1 MELRHLRY
9 FVAVA
14 DERNF
19 TRAAQRLHIAQPPLS
34 RQIQQL
40 EETLG
45 VQLFERNS
53 RPLKLTETGKF
64 FYSHA
69 VQLLA
74 QTAELESMTRRVGN
88 IERSLSVGFV
98 GSTLYGMLPKIIRRF
113 RDENTTVELSLH
125 EMSTMDQIRA
135 LKDGRI
141 DVGFGRIRLED
152 ANIRRVILREEKMI
166 VALPV
171 GHPLS
176 LIKPVLALRDL
187 VNETLIIFPK
197 TPRPS
202 YADQVLAA
210 FPHGDFLGASALLDE
225 RRRPS
230 TDRTCHAILDAHR
243 CAGPDIRTQCGRG
256 IGWTR
261 EVLMTDAAPVF
272 SSANRLSTTCPTVRA
287 TRRGVRLQS
296 PYGLPST
303 HPASTPLQSYPGIPK
318 ANSTASYLRL
328 CLCNADVNLTP
339 PDLCGSPAPST
350 LGNLQCKHVRA
361 CVAHEFKRVLRTR
374 HGFVGHDG
382 HDETRCKSRKCSAL
396 LARRRLLDEIDAGS
410 FQRFDSERCVDLVPG
425 LIHASRTLL
434 LARLTCS
441 HL

>member
-14 DERNF
+14 EERNF
-19 TRAAQRLHIAQPPLS
+19 TRAAQRLNIAQPPLS

-45 VQLFERNS
+45 VQLLERNS

-69 VQLLA
+69 AQLLA
-74 QTAELESMTRRVGN
+74 QTADLESMTRRVGN

-98 GSTLYGMLPKIIRRF
+98 GSTLYGLLPKIIRRF
-113 RDENTTVELSLH
+113 RDQNATVELSLH

-166 VALPV
+166 VALPD

-176 LIKPVLALRDL
+176 LAKPVLGLSDL
-187 VNETLIIFPK
+187 VQETLIIFPK

-210 FPHGDFLGASALLDE
+210 FHDRALKPRKIYEVRELQIALGLVAAGEGISIVPSSVNGLKRDDVSYKELD
-225 RRRPS
+225 
-230 TDRTCHAILDAHR
+230 D
-243 CAGPDIRTQCGRG
+243 
-256 IGWTR
+256 
-261 EVLMTDAAPVF
+261 
-272 SSANRLSTTCPTVRA
+272 PTLV
-287 TRRGVRLQS
+287 S
-296 PYGLPST
+296 PIIMSM
-303 HPASTPLQSYPGIPK
+303 
-318 ANSTASYLRL
+318 
-328 CLCNADVNLTP
+328 
-339 PDLCGSPAPST
+339 
-350 LGNLQCKHVRA
+350 
-361 CVAHEFKRVLRTR
+361 
-374 HGFVGHDG
+374 
-382 HDETRCKSRKCSAL
+382 
-396 LARRRLLDEIDAGS
+396 RLLDESRDIQAML
-410 FQRFDSERCVDLVPG
+410 ELVY
-425 LIHASRTLL
+425 
-434 LARLTCS
+434 RLYDEEKIPYS
-441 HL
+441 AQPDRNR

>member
-14 DERNF
+14 EERNF

-40 EETLG
+40 EESLG

-74 QTAELESMTRRVGN
+74 QTHDLESMTRRVGN

-113 RDENTTVELSLH
+113 RDENKTVELSLH

-141 DVGFGRIRLED
+141 DVGFGRIRHED

-176 LIKPVLALRDL
+176 IAKPVLALRD
-187 VNETLIIFPK
+187 VVQETLIIFPK
-197 TPRPS
+197 APRPS

-210 FPHGDFLGASALLDE
+210 FQDRALTPRRIYEVRELQIALGLVAAGEGISIVPSSVYGLKRDDVSYKELDDPTLVSPLIMSMRALDE
-225 RRRPS
+225 SR
-230 TDRTCHAILDAHR
+230 
-243 CAGPDIRTQCGRG
+243 DIKEMLELIYRLYEEERIPHTPR
-256 IGWTR
+256 
-261 EVLMTDAAPVF
+261 TDAAP
-272 SSANRLSTTCPTVRA
+272 
-287 TRRGVRLQS
+287 
-296 PYGLPST
+296 
-303 HPASTPLQSYPGIPK
+303 
-318 ANSTASYLRL
+318 
-328 CLCNADVNLTP
+328 
-339 PDLCGSPAPST
+339 
-350 LGNLQCKHVRA
+350 
-361 CVAHEFKRVLRTR
+361 
-374 HGFVGHDG
+374 
-382 HDETRCKSRKCSAL
+382 
-396 LARRRLLDEIDAGS
+396 
-410 FQRFDSERCVDLVPG
+410 
-425 LIHASRTLL
+425 
-434 LARLTCS
+434 
-441 HL
+441 

>member
-14 DERNF
+14 EERNF
-19 TRAAQRLHIAQPPLS
+19 TRAAERLHIAQPPLS

-141 DVGFGRIRLED
+141 DVGFGRIRHED
-152 ANIRRVILREEKMI
+152 ANIRRVVLREEQLI
-166 VALPV
+166 AALPL

-176 LIKPVLALRDL
+176 LAKPVLSLRDL
-187 VNETLIIFPK
+187 INETLIIFPK
-197 TPRPS
+197 APRPS

-210 FPHGDFLGASALLDE
+210 FQDRGLAPRKIYEVRELQIALGLVAAGEGISVVPSSVYGLKRDDVSYKALDDPTLVSPVIMSMRALDE
-225 RRRPS
+225 SRDIKEMLELIYRLYDEEKIAYTPR
-230 TDRTCHAILDAHR
+230 TDR
-243 CAGPDIRTQCGRG
+243 GR
-256 IGWTR
+256 
-261 EVLMTDAAPVF
+261 
-272 SSANRLSTTCPTVRA
+272 
-287 TRRGVRLQS
+287 
-296 PYGLPST
+296 
-303 HPASTPLQSYPGIPK
+303 
-318 ANSTASYLRL
+318 
-328 CLCNADVNLTP
+328 
-339 PDLCGSPAPST
+339 
-350 LGNLQCKHVRA
+350 
-361 CVAHEFKRVLRTR
+361 
-374 HGFVGHDG
+374 
-382 HDETRCKSRKCSAL
+382 
-396 LARRRLLDEIDAGS
+396 
-410 FQRFDSERCVDLVPG
+410 
-425 LIHASRTLL
+425 
-434 LARLTCS
+434 
-441 HL
+441 

>member
-14 DERNF
+14 EERNF

-113 RDENTTVELSLH
+113 RDENATVELSLH

-141 DVGFGRIRLED
+141 DVGFGRIRHED
-152 ANIRRVILREEKMI
+152 ANIRRVILREEQMI

-171 GHPLS
+171 GHQLS
-176 LIKPVLALRDL
+176 LGKPILSLRDL
-187 VNETLIIFPK
+187 TNETLIIFPK
-197 TPRPS
+197 APRPS

-210 FPHGDFLGASALLDE
+210 FQDRALAPRKIYEVRELQIALGLVAAGEGISIVPSSVNGLKRDNVIYRELDDPTLTSPVIMSMRALDE
-225 RRRPS
+225 SRDIKEMLELVYRLYEEEHISYTPR
-230 TDRTCHAILDAHR
+230 TDR
-243 CAGPDIRTQCGRG
+243 G
-256 IGWTR
+256 
-261 EVLMTDAAPVF
+261 
-272 SSANRLSTTCPTVRA
+272 
-287 TRRGVRLQS
+287 
-296 PYGLPST
+296 
-303 HPASTPLQSYPGIPK
+303 
-318 ANSTASYLRL
+318 
-328 CLCNADVNLTP
+328 
-339 PDLCGSPAPST
+339 
-350 LGNLQCKHVRA
+350 
-361 CVAHEFKRVLRTR
+361 
-374 HGFVGHDG
+374 
-382 HDETRCKSRKCSAL
+382 
-396 LARRRLLDEIDAGS
+396 
-410 FQRFDSERCVDLVPG
+410 
-425 LIHASRTLL
+425 
-434 LARLTCS
+434 
-441 HL
+441 

>member
-14 DERNF
+14 EERNF

-113 RDENTTVELSLH
+113 RDENATVELSLH

-141 DVGFGRIRLED
+141 DVGFGRIRHED
-152 ANIRRVILREEKMI
+152 ANIRRVILREEQMI

-176 LIKPVLALRDL
+176 LAKPVLSLRDL

-197 TPRPS
+197 APRPS
-202 YADQVLAA
+202 YADQVLSAFQDRALAPRKIYEVRELQIALGLVAA
-210 FPHGDFLGASALLDE
+210 GEGISVVPSSVYGLKRDDVSYKELDDPTLVSPIIMSMRALDE
-225 RRRPS
+225 SRDIKEMLELIYRLYEEERIVYTPR
-230 TDRTCHAILDAHR
+230 TDR
-243 CAGPDIRTQCGRG
+243 GR
-256 IGWTR
+256 
-261 EVLMTDAAPVF
+261 
-272 SSANRLSTTCPTVRA
+272 
-287 TRRGVRLQS
+287 
-296 PYGLPST
+296 
-303 HPASTPLQSYPGIPK
+303 
-318 ANSTASYLRL
+318 
-328 CLCNADVNLTP
+328 
-339 PDLCGSPAPST
+339 
-350 LGNLQCKHVRA
+350 
-361 CVAHEFKRVLRTR
+361 
-374 HGFVGHDG
+374 
-382 HDETRCKSRKCSAL
+382 
-396 LARRRLLDEIDAGS
+396 
-410 FQRFDSERCVDLVPG
+410 
-425 LIHASRTLL
+425 
-434 LARLTCS
+434 
-441 HL
+441 